1 MYGQI
6 YACWSP
12 RDLTF
17 FPLSRS
23 GLRASSRCRTLVAV
37 IGSDRACLG
46 TIPPG
51 FWTGLNKHPLC
62 HLRLKKQSEIER
74 YHRFCRCLCTMRAR
88 GRPNTRG
95 GDPRGHRENERTMR
109 QRVAHGVKRSG
120 APRRSRSRQPILDAT
135 PPPAPL
141 HLAEA
146 LELGNLNRLNYPVV
160 SPGWNGSALGG
171 RGH

>member
-46 TIPPG
+46 TIQPG

-74 YHRFCRCLCTMRAR
+74 YHRFCRCLCTMHAR
-88 GRPNTRG
+88 GRANIPKLGNV
-95 GDPRGHRENERTMR
+95 GHRGNERRMR
-109 QRVAHGVKRSG
+109 PRVAHGVIRSG
-120 APRRSRSRQPILDAT
+120 APRRSRSQQPILDAT

-146 LELGNLNRLNYPVV
+146 LELGNLNRLNYLVV
-160 SPGWNGSALGG
+160 SPG
-171 RGH
+171 